1 MKPYLLFG
9 IFLFNIYN
17 NIARKVLNT
26 FRVFETPQLT
36 EKILENVIVSGTH
49 CYLCVYNLSL
59 FLLYDDVNYYD
70 NAVTISTA
78 YYIYDLIRIL
88 NNYNYTLYENT
99 YMLHHIISLGIIQ
112 YNVAHYSYAFFIL
125 GEISNIFYYPVYYS
139 KKIDIGDNIKKT
151 LHILQLVCYL
161 ICRVGLISYY
171 YFISLSVEN
180 ISIIIFGTP
189 ILLMGWIWSYQLFL
203 KIQYL
208 K

>member
-1 MKPYLLFG
+1 MNIYLLSG
-9 IFLFNIYN
+9 IFLFTIYN
-17 NIARKVLNT
+17 NILRKIFNT
-26 FRVFETPQLT
+26 LEFFTSETLT
-36 EKILENVIVSGTH
+36 EKLLENVFVSGTH
-49 CYLCVYNLSL
+49 CYLCVYNLGQ
-59 FLLYDDVNYYD
+59 FLLFDDINYYD

-88 NNYNYTLYENT
+88 NNYNYTLYDNT
-99 YMLHHIISLGIIQ
+99 YIIHHIVSFGVIQ

-151 LHILQLVCYL
+151 LHILQFVSYV

-171 YFISLSVEN
+171 YFISLPVEN
-180 ISIIIFGTP
+180 ISTIIFGTP
-189 ILLMGWIWSYQLFL
+189 IVLMGWIWSYQLFL
-203 KIQYL
+203 KIKYL